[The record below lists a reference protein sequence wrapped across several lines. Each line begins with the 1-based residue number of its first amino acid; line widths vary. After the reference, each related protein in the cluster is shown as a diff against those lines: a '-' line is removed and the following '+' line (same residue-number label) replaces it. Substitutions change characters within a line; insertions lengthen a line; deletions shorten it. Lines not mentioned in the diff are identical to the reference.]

1 MGFSKMF
8 EKIFRPKFFCTI
20 GHLTIFFMQTHVWE
34 PQTPRTWGFSGS
46 DPLDEEKGKLLWN
59 IFAHTNFFV
68 RPIGHNEK
76 YPGLG

>member
-1 MGFSKMF
+1 
-8 EKIFRPKFFCTI
+8 
-20 GHLTIFFMQTHVWE
+20 MQTHLWE
-34 PQTPRTWGFSGS
+34 PQTPRRWGFSGS
-46 DPLDEEKGKLLWN
+46 DPLNEEKGKLLWK